1 MAHLE
6 GSDCEAQIT
15 AHLFNF
21 ERYYVYACINPFLI
35 MPFNS
40 LNIATGGL

>member
-1 MAHLE
+1 MAHPE
-6 GSDCEAQIT
+6 GPDCEAQIT

>member
-1 MAHLE
+1 MARPA
-6 GSDCEAQIT
+6 GPDCEAQIT
-15 AHLFNF
+15 ATLFDCK
-21 ERYYVYACINPFLI
+21 RYYVYACINPFLI

>member
-1 MAHLE
+1 MAHPA
-6 GSDCEAQIT
+6 GPDCEAQIT
-15 AHLFNF
+15 AILFDC